1 MSGWAAGR
9 LVAFDT
15 ETTGLD
21 VETAR
26 IVTAYLGDGGPGELS
41 WLIDP
46 QVDIPPEATAVHGV
60 TTEMARSRGM
70 SAAAAISEI
79 VAALTK
85 ALQAGVAV
93 VTYNVPYDFTLLDR
107 ECHRWEIPSL
117 EDRLAGAPSPL
128 IDPLVL
134 DKSVDRYRPGGRHLA
149 DACRVYDVPLQSA
162 HDARSDAL
170 AALGV
175 ARSLASRY
183 PDVANLPP
191 RDLHELQVGTA
202 RDQAAN
208 LQAYLRRQGNA
219 DQVVDGAWPVR
230 PSPGEGARREAPRA

>member
-1 MSGWAAGR
+1 MTGWAAGA

-46 QVDIPPEATAVHGV
+46 GVDIPAEATAVHGV

-70 SAAAAISEI
+70 SAATALTEI
-79 VAALTK
+79 VAALIK
-85 ALQAGVAV
+85 ALRAGVAV
-93 VTYNVPYDFTLLDR
+93 VTYNAPYDFTLLDR
-107 ECHRWEIPSL
+107 ECHRWEIPTL
-117 EDRLAGAPSPL
+117 EDQLGGLPSLL

-134 DKSVDRYRPGGRHLA
+134 DRSADRYRPGGRRLA
-149 DACRVYDVPLQSA
+149 DACRIYDVPLQAA
-162 HDARSDAL
+162 HEARSDAL

-183 PDVANLPP
+183 PDIANLAP
-191 RDLHELQVGTA
+191 RDLHELQVGAA

-208 LQAYLRRQGNA
+208 LQAYLRRQGNS
-219 DQVVDGAWPVR
+219 DRLVDGSWPVR
-230 PSPGEGARREAPRA
+230 LSPGPAAPGEATRA

>member
-1 MSGWAAGR
+1 M
-9 LVAFDT
+9 AFDT

-46 QVDIPPEATAVHGV
+46 QVDIPAEATAVHGV

-70 SAAAAISEI
+70 SAAAAIGEI
-79 VAALTK
+79 VAALIKT
-85 ALQAGVAV
+85 LTAGVAV
-93 VTYNVPYDFTLLDR
+93 VTYNVPYDFTLMDR
-107 ECHRWEIPSL
+107 ECRRWEMSSL
-117 EDRLAGAPSPL
+117 EAALGGPPSPL

-134 DKSVDRYRPGGRHLA
+134 DKSVDRYRPGGRRLA
-149 DACRVYDVPLQSA
+149 DACRAYDVPLQAA

-183 PDVANLPP
+183 PDIANLAP
-191 RDLHELQVGTA
+191 RDLHELQVGAA

-208 LQAYLRRQGNA
+208 LQAYLRRQGNT
-219 DQVVDGAWPVR
+219 DRVVDGTWPVR
-230 PSPGEGARREAPRA
+230 PSPGAGALGGAPRA